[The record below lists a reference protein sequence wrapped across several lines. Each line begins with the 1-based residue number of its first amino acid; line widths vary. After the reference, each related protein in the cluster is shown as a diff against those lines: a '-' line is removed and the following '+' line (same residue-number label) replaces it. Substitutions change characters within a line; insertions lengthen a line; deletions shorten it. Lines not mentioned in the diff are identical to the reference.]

1 MKDIL
6 NCRIEAIL
14 EDIEL
19 TRLCDLPEDE
29 AVCVE
34 EFVDVTQ
41 RTCQRAAESL
51 SRSVNF
57 CQNWLTVSANP
68 QTGRA
73 GSAKPRELRMTIKKY
88 ASLFAFRDV
97 VFCL

>member
-29 AVCVE
+29 AVFVE

-57 CQNWLTVSANP
+57 
-68 QTGRA
+68 
-73 GSAKPRELRMTIKKY
+73 
-88 ASLFAFRDV
+88 
-97 VFCL
+97 

>member
-1 MKDIL
+1 M

-14 EDIEL
+14 EEIEL

-34 EFVDVTQ
+34 EFVDVTE

-57 CQNWLTVSANP
+57 KIEITICQNWLVVSANP

-73 GSAKPRELRMTIKKY
+73 GSA
-88 ASLFAFRDV
+88 
-97 VFCL
+97 

>member
-51 SRSVNF
+51 SRSVKF
-57 CQNWLTVSANP
+57 
-68 QTGRA
+68 
-73 GSAKPRELRMTIKKY
+73 
-88 ASLFAFRDV
+88 
-97 VFCL
+97 